1 MTEILCRWLND
12 ELHLSTR
19 ISQAS
24 LAKEFASGYLI
35 GEVLH
40 KYQIQDDFD
49 QFSQN
54 KTSEAKLNNFTRLEP
69 VFHLLGIPFDTTNA
83 RNIMTEKH
91 GAATQLLYQLYIA
104 LNNKKKANLTGIA
117 METMRPEAPAKLNAM
132 ETLIYKEPRP
142 DDERL
147 KQATPRQTDL
157 DLQAL
162 IARFQENQVKMEQTA
177 FREKFEEVERLYQ
190 LRQKEREM
198 LMNRNRNLHEKQS
211 ELVAKINAAT
221 VFIPK
226 PPQRKLKALEA
237 RKELKKKRE
246 AEETIQSIH
255 QFEEKMKMI
264 PSYDSESPREE
275 QIDVQYILNQENE
288 EPDAVQF
295 LKTSSNDEYIGKIRK
310 RLQEDASAREEREK
324 RRRKV
329 LRDQLASHEEQEE
342 ARREKMMVNRLMRQ
356 SQQERRIAVQLLQ
369 ARHEKE
375 IIRQN
380 RLFKEAQYQERR
392 QKDFE
397 EALDREAELA
407 ALHKLEYQEE
417 IKAEQKLHN
426 MIAAQRAEQRYKKHY
441 EICEN
446 IVNSIVDIACK
457 VSEYR
462 ELTNKRLPEKLMREW
477 KLLFTSGQPLYEEE
491 DRKSIELSP
500 EQILEEERQKLLN
513 EGDFM
518 EYKTMTGEWQPP
530 KDSDIKEPPQDNS
543 VVGHIVHRLFNM
555 VHPPSPPPVP
565 PEFPP
570 CPIRACVL
578 GKVFSGKS
586 SCLKRLAEEHRVK
599 VLVVEELIQE
609 AVEAFKNKEVE
620 TEEQATQTQVENED
634 VREELEINTVTES
647 SPALNLDEKTLSKET
662 VAASVIGSEDKQIVE
677 EATVVSKSED
687 VQESIH
693 SVKLDSVQ
701 KSSVEPEP
709 TVRAKLGAKAFKSL
723 RKGRPVEDQIVIDII
738 IEAIRKIPEGTGWIL
753 DGYPQNYAQAKLL
766 EKGLSGCDRSIKDER
781 SEQKLKSKSSL
792 APDPRPVPP
801 PAEPPSG
808 IDVVILFDLRDELC
822 MKRAAGRSEQIQAG
836 KVYHE
841 EYNPPPD
848 GSATGIGKVEKVTP
862 VTDPGYDKEQ
872 IQTRITGFLD
882 QWPKLEKW
890 FKKYGTLQTVDASLE
905 KEPLYLETEKM
916 IEDILCKIQSK
927 KEAHEEV
934 TQQEQKMATET
945 PAILEIPPVEEPQA
959 PIDPPLLE
967 VQAPRQS
974 SGSGSRP
981 EEQSI
986 TKSPEIEKSFS
997 VKTQPI
1003 NDNVKPVE
1011 KLVDV
1016 EFNVVLEVN
1025 LPNLF
1030 PARGSS
1036 AKKTQTPEP
1045 EVEVPSG
1052 PPPIKPSDPEWI
1064 FVDQNLDM
1072 ELASVLSLHWEETE
1086 KAYINNCK
1094 TVFHA
1099 TRSEREN
1106 IFRYFYQIRKDFV
1119 QFLKRPDCKQ
1129 EYVDQWQKAYNSIP
1143 DDMREDEETKAE
1155 LHQQVDNLRERLWNI
1170 CDERKEQAE
1179 KERDAIMHD
1188 GWLDDRLGLIS
1199 NHYLTLMQAE
1209 VDRMQDTARLLKD
1222 YYKGMDGQVPDVLN
1236 PEYQRLPL
1244 LQLAI
1249 DSHSEHDLASQ
1260 DNIVEEE
1267 SKSIRSSSAHAKSPR
1282 EGLKSPRSKSPRS
1295 PKGSRSSRGVSSKKN
1310 LAGKE
1315 TPQQNKSPTISE
1327 GIGRKI
1333 IIPLIPRRPGTTE
1346 PEEIKLQAAI
1356 SKSKQDKKSLKKSS
1370 DEAVS
1375 SELDIPIPEDPDEK
1389 LIHTSCSSAIQ
1400 SITQMVI
1407 SEVRAIEEEIEK
1419 EKELEREKEKE
1430 KNKPV
1435 KAGKKGNRSTSPKKS
1450 AKKEGDNA
1458 GTPLPAD
1465 ISLSEE
1471 EIQKKAIKNKARE
1484 EYIFALKEEENA
1496 TKTRLNL
1503 IRHLACEILRDLKC
1517 KSDEIFKAMNDWI
1530 GSKFLKEM
1538 QSIDQLT
1545 EVMRNAIETKQKL
1558 KYELCIS
1565 QEMFALD
1572 EDFKV
1577 LKTPTPE
1584 PPEPP
1589 VEQAM
1594 AEHFTV
1600 TQLNT
1605 LYDHLK
1611 TIAPTGF
1618 ISNKAFAELF
1628 ETQVMVAHGMACLPV
1643 AWMHLTSAQITELG
1657 NMLSLD
1663 TDYVDW
1669 HKLFVA
1675 LCYPIPMP
1683 SQQQLLD
1690 CLENFK
1696 IMDQKSTGKI
1706 TREQWHRMDLWF
1718 HQESTEDYNRMT
1730 QLHNLLFE
1738 VFADHSSSIPLV
1750 DYVNFL
1756 MYFSASL
1763 NYHEGFLHA
1772 LSVVCGHHMPRLNQP
1787 ELFPHTSSLERP
1799 HSVAD
1804 SLHEDYKDEEKGQ
1817 IEPPMSEEVISREAN
1832 DALVS
1837 VEALFKV
1844 LHHGDNTKGDSHRFT
1859 STVDPED
1866 HTSLEKLTSVFQE
1879 LHDDGELVPMKY
1891 KVLIEHPLIQDV
1903 VVACKRF
1910 KALDV
1915 KSIISGPPVELME
1928 AVSQKT
1934 AE

>member
-1 MTEILCRWLND
+1 MNCICRL
-12 ELHLSTR
+12 EYVT
-19 ISQAS
+19 QAS

-132 ETLIYKEPRP
+132 ETLIYKE
-142 DDERL
+142 RL

-211 ELVAKINAAT
+211 ELVAKIKSCHHMSRKLMQQDKIIIIIIIPFYSATSFSAAT

-518 EYKTMTGEWQPP
+518 EYK
-530 KDSDIKEPPQDNS
+530 
-543 VVGHIVHRLFNM
+543 
-555 VHPPSPPPVP
+555 PPPVP

-620 TEEQATQTQVENED
+620 TEEQATQTQ
-634 VREELEINTVTES
+634 
-647 SPALNLDEKTLSKET
+647 
-662 VAASVIGSEDKQIVE
+662 
-677 EATVVSKSED
+677 
-687 VQESIH
+687 
-693 SVKLDSVQ
+693 
-701 KSSVEPEP
+701 
-709 TVRAKLGAKAFKSL
+709 
-723 RKGRPVEDQIVIDII
+723 
-738 IEAIRKIPEGTGWIL
+738 
-753 DGYPQNYAQAKLL
+753 
-766 EKGLSGCDRSIKDER
+766 
-781 SEQKLKSKSSL
+781 
-792 APDPRPVPP
+792 
-801 PAEPPSG
+801 
-808 IDVVILFDLRDELC
+808 
-822 MKRAAGRSEQIQAG
+822 
-836 KVYHE
+836 
-841 EYNPPPD
+841 
-848 GSATGIGKVEKVTP
+848 
-862 VTDPGYDKEQ
+862 
-872 IQTRITGFLD
+872 
-882 QWPKLEKW
+882 
-890 FKKYGTLQTVDASLE
+890 
-905 KEPLYLETEKM
+905 
-916 IEDILCKIQSK
+916 IQSK

-934 TQQEQKMATET
+934 TQQEQKM
-945 PAILEIPPVEEPQA
+945 
-959 PIDPPLLE
+959 
-967 VQAPRQS
+967 
-974 SGSGSRP
+974 
-981 EEQSI
+981 
-986 TKSPEIEKSFS
+986 
-997 VKTQPI
+997 
-1003 NDNVKPVE
+1003 
-1011 KLVDV
+1011 
-1016 EFNVVLEVN
+1016 
-1025 LPNLF
+1025 
-1030 PARGSS
+1030 
-1036 AKKTQTPEP
+1036 
-1045 EVEVPSG
+1045 
-1052 PPPIKPSDPEWI
+1052 
-1064 FVDQNLDM
+1064 
-1072 ELASVLSLHWEETE
+1072 
-1086 KAYINNCK
+1086 
-1094 TVFHA
+1094 
-1099 TRSEREN
+1099 
-1106 IFRYFYQIRKDFV
+1106 
-1119 QFLKRPDCKQ
+1119 
-1129 EYVDQWQKAYNSIP
+1129 AYNSIP

-1244 LQLAI
+1244 LQ
-1249 DSHSEHDLASQ
+1249 
-1260 DNIVEEE
+1260 
-1267 SKSIRSSSAHAKSPR
+1267 
-1282 EGLKSPRSKSPRS
+1282 
-1295 PKGSRSSRGVSSKKN
+1295 
-1310 LAGKE
+1310 
-1315 TPQQNKSPTISE
+1315 
-1327 GIGRKI
+1327 
-1333 IIPLIPRRPGTTE
+1333 
-1346 PEEIKLQAAI
+1346 
-1356 SKSKQDKKSLKKSS
+1356 
-1370 DEAVS
+1370 
-1375 SELDIPIPEDPDEK
+1375 
-1389 LIHTSCSSAIQ
+1389 
-1400 SITQMVI
+1400 VI

-1435 KAGKKGNRSTSPKKS
+1435 KA
-1450 AKKEGDNA
+1450 
-1458 GTPLPAD
+1458 
-1465 ISLSEE
+1465 
-1471 EIQKKAIKNKARE
+1471 
-1484 EYIFALKEEENA
+1484 ENA

-1538 QSIDQLT
+1538 QS
-1545 EVMRNAIETKQKL
+1545 
-1558 KYELCIS
+1558 
-1565 QEMFALD
+1565 
-1572 EDFKV
+1572 
-1577 LKTPTPE
+1577 
-1584 PPEPP
+1584 
-1589 VEQAM
+1589 
-1594 AEHFTV
+1594 
-1600 TQLNT
+1600 
-1605 LYDHLK
+1605 
-1611 TIAPTGF
+1611 
-1618 ISNKAFAELF
+1618 
-1628 ETQVMVAHGMACLPV
+1628 
-1643 AWMHLTSAQITELG
+1643 
-1657 NMLSLD
+1657 
-1663 TDYVDW
+1663 
-1669 HKLFVA
+1669 
-1675 LCYPIPMP
+1675 
-1683 SQQQLLD
+1683 
-1690 CLENFK
+1690 
-1696 IMDQKSTGKI
+1696 
-1706 TREQWHRMDLWF
+1706 
-1718 HQESTEDYNRMT
+1718 
-1730 QLHNLLFE
+1730 
-1738 VFADHSSSIPLV
+1738 
-1750 DYVNFL
+1750 
-1756 MYFSASL
+1756 
-1763 NYHEGFLHA
+1763 
-1772 LSVVCGHHMPRLNQP
+1772 
-1787 ELFPHTSSLERP
+1787 
-1799 HSVAD
+1799 
-1804 SLHEDYKDEEKGQ
+1804 LHEDYKDEEKGQ

-1837 VEALFKV
+1837 VEALFK
-1844 LHHGDNTKGDSHRFT
+1844 
-1859 STVDPED
+1859 
-1866 HTSLEKLTSVFQE
+1866 EKLTSVFQE

-1910 KALDV
+1910 KALV
-1915 KSIISGPPVELME
+1915 R
-1928 AVSQKT
+1928 
-1934 AE
+1934 